1 MKIGIDPG
9 HGGRD
14 PGAVGP
20 TGLREKDVNLAVAL
34 LVKQALERH
43 EIEVVMTRETD
54 IYVSLAE
61 RCRILNGA
69 RVDYT
74 VSIHC
79 NASDNAK
86 ANYLS
91 TFIVAKGGQ
100 AEGLAQKIQ
109 KNILGGTEWP
119 DGGVRVANLH
129 MVRETKMPAVL
140 VEMGFISNPKQ
151 EAELGTKII
160 QQTLASGIVFG
171 ILQQLGVTFR
181 PYIEAY
187 DPDPKRPVDWKDQLV
202 EDALAD
208 GWITEFKFAEDKV
221 EWWEMIA
228 FMKNVLGRKKHE

>member
-1 MKIGIDPG
+1 
-9 HGGRD
+9 
-14 PGAVGP
+14 
-20 TGLREKDVNLAVAL
+20 
-34 LVKQALERH
+34 
-43 EIEVVMTRETD
+43 
-54 IYVSLAE
+54 
-61 RCRILNGA
+61 
-69 RVDYT
+69 
-74 VSIHC
+74 
-79 NASDNAK
+79 
-86 ANYLS
+86 
-91 TFIVAKGGQ
+91 
-100 AEGLAQKIQ
+100 
-109 KNILGGTEWP
+109 
-119 DGGVRVANLH
+119 
-129 MVRETKMPAVL
+129 MPAVL